1 MSTAISFHQVSR
13 VFGDFTALD
22 SVTFDVPTGSIFGV
36 VGTSG
41 AGKSTLIRT
50 VNGLGDSQF
59 GQRDG
64 PGDAAG

>member
-41 AGKSTLIRT
+41 AGKW
-50 VNGLGDSQF
+50 VGDSQF